1 MSNLE
6 QYGEVY
12 SADVLILGGGLAGM
26 ILANRLKELDSRL
39 DILVVDKATTGF
51 SGSKA
56 NKGAGVLWVLD
67 ETDDVDKFLEFY
79 VNEVGHYL
87 EDQDMVRLF
96 AETSLPLVHHLER
109 WGIQIMRDDNG
120 KLSRIEEL
128 PLWAL
133 CAYDLDIMLKLRK
146 QAKKNG
152 IRMVNKTQTVELL
165 TDNNAVTGT
174 VGFDITNGTFRIFKA
189 RATVIANGTCN
200 WMATNMWMSGRGDGI
215 AAAYRAGAEMRNAE
229 ISNFYNIG
237 LRGNMCSIVGGQ
249 YALYN
254 NLGEYLAPSY
264 TKEFEPDFD
273 INIFLGME
281 KEVMEGRGPILFEEA
296 EIFVKN
302 PIAAGGFLF
311 KWDRKWAGKFW
322 NTLME
327 KERIYTSDKSWRPEV
342 VPLFIGE
349 MGAINVNHS
358 MQGTLDGMWALGD
371 ACKTGSG
378 ICGATPPPCRLRG
391 SGLTWAGVSSLLAEQ
406 SVADYAAVAADP
418 VIHEDQV
425 ARYKESIFA
434 PMQRKS
440 GLNPRVAIRKL
451 QEVIT
456 PPRYSIRK
464 SKERLEEA
472 LEVINTVYDL
482 ADNEVSPEE
491 DFHMLGLCHDLRNMT
506 YCAELY
512 MKAALKREETR
523 GWHVR
528 EDYPEKDDSNW
539 RKWIIQ
545 KIDNGKMSIS
555 TKDIPYENYAY
566 NPKGPFDRK

>member
-1 MSNLE
+1 MSHLDK
-6 QYGEVY
+6 YGQVY
-12 SADVLILGGGLAGM
+12 TADVLILGGGLAGL
-26 ILANRLKELDSRL
+26 ILANRVKELDSTL
-39 DILVVDKATTGF
+39 DVLVVEKATTGF

-67 ETDDVDKFLEFY
+67 ETDSVDAFLEFY

-87 EDQDMVRLF
+87 EDQEMVKIF
-96 AETSLPLVHHLER
+96 AESSLTLVQHLER
-109 WGIQIMRDDNG
+109 WGIEIMRDENG
-120 KLSRIEEL
+120 KLSRIQEL

-133 CAYDLDIMLKLRK
+133 CAYDLDILMKLRK
-146 QAKKNG
+146 RSKKNG
-152 IRMVNKTQTVELL
+152 VRVVDKTQSVELL
-165 TDNNAVTGT
+165 TDGDRVTGA
-174 VGFDITNGTFRIFKA
+174 VGFDITTGEFRIFKA
-189 RATVIANGTCN
+189 TSNVIANGTCN

-237 LRGNMCSIVGGQ
+237 LRGNMSSIVGGQ

-254 NLGEYLAPSY
+254 SLGEYISPRY
-264 TKEFEPDFD
+264 TREFEPDFD

-281 KEVMEGRGPILFEEA
+281 KEIMEGRGPILFEET
-296 EIFVKN
+296 ELFVKN

-311 KWDRKWAGKFW
+311 KWDREWAGKFW

-327 KERIYTSDKSWRPEV
+327 KERNYTADKGWRPEV
-342 VPLFIGE
+342 VPLFVGE
-349 MGAINVNHS
+349 MGAINVDHT
-358 MQGTLDGMWALGD
+358 MQGTLEGLWALGD

-378 ICGATPPPCRLRG
+378 FCGATPPPCRLRG
-391 SGLTWAGVSSLLAEQ
+391 SGLTWAGVSAILGEQ
-406 SVADYAAVAADP
+406 SVADFAAAGSDP

-425 ARYKESIFA
+425 MHFKEAIFA
-434 PMQRKS
+434 PMKRKQ
-440 GLNPRVAIRKL
+440 GINPREAIRML

-464 SKERLEEA
+464 SKDRIAESLH
-472 LEVINTVYDL
+472 VIDTVYDL
-482 ADNEVSPEE
+482 VDNQVSPAE

-506 YCAELY
+506 YCSELY
-512 MKAALKREETR
+512 MKAALERTETR

-528 EDYPEKDDSNW
+528 EDYPEQDDQNW

-545 KIDNGKMSIS
+545 KIDNGKMKIY
-555 TKDIPYENYAY
+555 TRDIPYQDYKY
-566 NPKGPFDRK
+566 NP

>member
-1 MSNLE
+1 MSDLDK
-6 QYGEVY
+6 YGEVY
-12 SADVLILGGGLAGM
+12 TADVLILGGGLAGL
-26 ILANRLKELDSRL
+26 ILANRIKELNSNL
-39 DILVVDKATTGF
+39 DVLIVEKSTTGF

-56 NKGAGVLWVLD
+56 NKGAGVMWVLD
-67 ETDDVDKFLEFY
+67 ETDDVDQFLKFFVDEI
-79 VNEVGHYL
+79 GHYL
-87 EDQDMVRLF
+87 EDQEMVRIY
-96 AETSLPLVHHLER
+96 AETSLPLVNHLQR
-109 WGIQIMRDDNG
+109 WGVEIMRDENG

-133 CAYDLDIMLKLRK
+133 CAYDLDILRKLRK
-146 QAKKNG
+146 RAKKAG
-152 IRMVNKTQTVELL
+152 VRMVDKTQSVELL
-165 TDNNAVTGT
+165 TDGNRVTGA
-174 VGFDITNGTFRIFKA
+174 VGFDITNGAFRIFTSK
-189 RATVIANGTCN
+189 ATVIANGSCN
-200 WMATNMWMSGRGDGI
+200 WMATNMWTSGRGDGV

-229 ISNFYNIG
+229 ISNFYNLG
-237 LRGNMCSIVGGQ
+237 LRGNMSSIVGGQ

-254 NLGEYLAPSY
+254 ALGEYISPRY

-281 KEVMEGRGPILFEEA
+281 KEIMEGRGPILFEET

-322 NTLME
+322 NTLMD
-327 KERIYTSDKSWRPEV
+327 KERIYTSDKGWRPEV

-358 MQGTLDGMWALGD
+358 MQGTLEGMWALGD
-371 ACKTGSG
+371 ACKPGSG
-378 ICGATPPPCRLRG
+378 FCGATPHPCRLRG

-406 SVADYAAVAADP
+406 SIVNNTVAAGDP
-418 VIHEDQV
+418 VVHADQV
-425 ARYKESIFA
+425 AQFKESIFS
-434 PMQRKS
+434 PMQRPS
-440 GLNPRVAIRKL
+440 GTNPRQAIRML

-464 SKERLEEA
+464 SRERMEEA
-472 LEVINTVYDL
+472 LAVIAKVYDL
-482 ADNEVSPEE
+482 AENEVSPEN
-491 DFHMLGLCHDLRNMT
+491 DYHMLGLCHDLRNMT

-512 MKAALKREETR
+512 MRAALERKETR

-528 EDYPEKDDSNW
+528 EDYPEQDDRNW

-545 KIDNGKMSIS
+545 KLEDGKMKIS
-555 TKDIPYENYAY
+555 TQDIPYANYPY
-566 NPKGPFDRK
+566 NP